1 MPTRQNIIPKNC
13 TLFILVIFTLSVS
26 SAFGEIG
33 YDRARYSF
41 ETVNT
46 QRRVDTLP
54 VWTSNICWHESLLFV
69 QKNDKGLPQADLL
82 FVPTKILIMQ
92 NSRRNMTYELG
103 RDYIIQTK
111 SRRVVLP
118 RGSRIPFK
126 KESELYPPKG
136 SLNSYRHKVGDPN
149 THLLFVKGHY
159 FHDLQAEIS
168 YEHAGKWTGYTPA
181 FAGKILPKTLKK
193 LRARKQIKIH
203 LTGDSISNGWNSS
216 RLLDVPPYQPNYGNL
231 VAMELA
237 RHYRGV
243 NITFENSAIDGIR
256 SDTGIVIANE
266 IINGK
271 QPDLIILAFGMNAIH
286 RKNTDEYKTNLAKV
300 MQVFRRRNP
309 DVEFILVSSMLANPE
324 WSINPIG
331 LFPVYRDVLKSLTG
345 PGVALADVTALWSDV
360 TKRKKFLDLTGNG
373 LNHPNDFGQGL
384 YAQVIL
390 TLLVEGY

>member
-1 MPTRQNIIPKNC
+1 MKNIIPKNYS
-13 TLFILVIFTLSVS
+13 LFILVIVTLAAS
-26 SAFGEIG
+26 SAFAEIG

-54 VWTSNICWHESLLFV
+54 VWKSNICWHESLLFV
-69 QKNDKGLPQADLL
+69 QKNDKGMPQADLL

-103 RDYIIQTK
+103 RDYIVQTK

-118 RGSRIPFK
+118 PGSRIPFK

-136 SLNSYRHKVGDPN
+136 SPNGYSHKVGEPN
-149 THLLFVKGHY
+149 TNLLFVKGHY

-168 YEHAGKWTGYTPA
+168 YEHADKWTGYTPA
-181 FAGKILPKTLKK
+181 FAGDILPKTLKK
-193 LRARKQIKIH
+193 LRSRKPIKIH

-216 RLLDVPPYQPNYGNL
+216 RLVDVPPYQPNYGNL

-237 RHYRGV
+237 RHYRA

-266 IINGK
+266 INNGQ
-271 QPDLIILAFGMNAIH
+271 QPDLIILAFGMNAVQ
-286 RKNTDEYKTNLAKV
+286 RRNTEEYKTNIAKV
-300 MQVFRRRNP
+300 MQIFRRKNP

-324 WSINPIG
+324 MAINPIDQ
-331 LFPVYRDVLKSLTG
+331 FPLYRDALKSLTG
-345 PGVALADVTALWSDV
+345 PGVAMADVTALWTDV

-390 TLLVEGY
+390 ALLVEDN